1 MTTQERETI
10 IRYTEH
16 EPDAEVYTFNRKL
29 RNRIVKAGFEGEVQ
43 EDGSTIF
50 TVPKEYIRVQKPGG
64 ASGRTWT
71 DEQRAEVRD
80 RLAAARQSRL
90 ADEDDDE
97 EEVVPAKKSKAKA
110 KVATKAKPGRKPKAK
125 VPIVIEEDEDD
136 DDTDLVDEVDDD
148 DEEEEVVE
156 VVSRKPRSTRR
167 NAPGAL

>member
-80 RLAAARQSRL
+80 RLAASRQARL

-97 EEVVPAKKSKAKA
+97 EVVPAKKSKA

-125 VPIVIEEDEDD
+125 APIVIEEDEDD
-136 DDTDLVDEVDDD
+136 DDTDLVDDVDDD
-148 DEEEEVVE
+148 DEEEEEIVE

-167 NAPGAL
+167 

>member
-50 TVPKEYIRVQKPGG
+50 TVPKEYVRIQKPGG

-80 RLAAARQSRL
+80 RLAASRQARL

-97 EEVVPAKKSKAKA
+97 EVVPAKKAKAKA
-110 KVATKAKPGRKPKAK
+110 KVATKVAAKPGRKPKAK
-125 VPIVIEEDEDD
+125 APIVIEEDEDE

-148 DEEEEVVE
+148 DDEEEEIVE

-167 NAPGAL
+167 